1 MHTRKIS
8 VWLLGGGMPLL
19 FVWVAMTQG
28 PLAPVKVTVEKIQ
41 TGSLSHTVFGTGIL
55 KARRSYNLAPSVTG
69 RVKSVLADQGD
80 QVVAGQVLVEM
91 DPVDLEEKLAGSRR
105 VIGKTANSILAL
117 EAQLG
122 EAQSRLDTLSATYA
136 RYEELRTR
144 GFVSQEMLDAKRHE
158 KNVALAAL
166 SAATANLAAAREEH
180 AKAQADM
187 RGIGKLH
194 AQAKL
199 VSPVRGVVVARLV
212 EPGSTLAGGQV
223 ALQVIE
229 PATLW
234 VEARIAQKQ
243 AGQVRTGQ
251 EAEIVLRSQPHLPL
265 AGKVERVNIISDA
278 VTEERIV
285 NISFSG
291 SQLEASIGEY
301 AEVTIKLPMLNNIR
315 SIPSA
320 AIKRA
325 GKQDGVWILKDNRV
339 EFRPVKSG
347 AMTMEGRTQILEGL
361 GDGDTV
367 IVYSQQPM
375 RPELNVKVVPK
386 LVQG

>member
-1 MHTRKIS
+1 MLVRKIS
-8 VWLLGGGMPLL
+8 LWLLGGGAPLL

-41 TGSLSHTVFGTGIL
+41 AGSLSHTVFGTGTL

-80 QVVAGQVLVEM
+80 RVVAGQVLVEM

-117 EAQLG
+117 EAQRG

-158 KNVALAAL
+158 KNAALAAL

-187 RGIGKLH
+187 RGIGKLY

-199 VSPVRGVVVARLV
+199 ISPVNGVVIARLV
-212 EPGSTLAGGQV
+212 EPGSTLTGGQV

-229 PATLW
+229 PASLW

-243 AGQVRTGQ
+243 AGQLRTGQ

-265 AGKVERVNIISDA
+265 AGRVERVDIISDA

-285 NISFSG
+285 NVSFAG
-291 SQLEASIGEY
+291 SQPEASIGEY
-301 AEVTIKLPMLNNIR
+301 AEVTIKLPPVNNIR

-325 GKQDGVWILKDNRV
+325 GKQDGVWVLKDNRV
-339 EFRPVKSG
+339 EFRPVKTG
-347 AMTMEGRTQILEGL
+347 AATMEGRTQILEGL

-375 RPELNVKVVPK
+375 RPELNVKVVPE
-386 LVQG
+386 LVRG